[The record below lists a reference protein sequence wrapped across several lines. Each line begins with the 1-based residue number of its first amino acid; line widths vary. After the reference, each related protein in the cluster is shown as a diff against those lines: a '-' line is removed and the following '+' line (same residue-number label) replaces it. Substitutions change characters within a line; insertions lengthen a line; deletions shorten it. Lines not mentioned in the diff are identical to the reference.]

1 MPRRTKK
8 PRSTNPKTRLRGSVS
23 PNKNLSIKVRNMGVM
38 VECPWC
44 GNKVPIEE
52 YARHY
57 EECPSRQQTQTK
69 KAPPKLKVV
78 FTEERVTVYPA
89 EAVY

>member
-1 MPRRTKK
+1 MKDSGAK
-8 PRSTNPKTRLRGSVS
+8 ILK
-23 PNKNLSIKVRNMGVM
+23 
-38 VECPWC
+38 CPWC
-44 GNKVPIEE
+44 NEWEGPTEE
-52 YARHY
+52 YVRHY

-89 EAVY
+89 EALY